1 MAETN
6 STKKKDSTKKESGV
20 YGAFELKR
28 LYPRNYSIGLMV
40 AIFLHIAGITSYYVY
55 QAMTREDIDNTPT
68 VRIMKY
74 SELGPPP
81 SITNEAPPQIAVA
94 GQTIAPTVGVPVPV
108 PSDEAPPEAT
118 IQTQQEM
125 SQQAAPSLGAD
136 IGGGAQIQQD
146 IKIEQPKD
154 EEPGMDAFVAVEKL
168 PEMVVAGKP
177 DYPEIAK
184 RAGITGKVFVKVLVD
199 KEGKPKRAV
208 VIKSDS
214 ELFNQAAIEAAMKS
228 AFTPAL
234 QNNHPIAVWIVLPY
248 RFTLQDQ

>member
-1 MAETN
+1 MTEQL
-6 STKKKDSTKKESGV
+6 KKEGI
-20 YGAFELKR
+20 YGAFELKK
-28 LYPRNYSIGLMV
+28 LYARNYSIGFAV
-40 AIFLHIAGITSYYVY
+40 AIFIHLLGIGSYYAV
-55 QAMTREDIDNTPT
+55 QALNKDDENAPMVGR
-68 VRIMKY
+68 VLKY

-81 SITNEAPPQIAVA
+81 SITNEAPPQIALSGPVA
-94 GQTIAPTVGVPVPV
+94 PPTVGIPVPV
-108 PSDEAPPEAT
+108 PDEQAPPEAT
-118 IQTQQEM
+118 IASQQEL

-136 IGGGAQIQQD
+136 LGSGQATINQD
-146 IKIEQPKD
+146 ITIESD
-154 EEPGMDAFVAVEKL
+154 EEPNMDAFVAVEKL
-168 PEMVVAGKP
+168 PEMVVAAKP

-214 ELFNQAAIEAAMKS
+214 ELFNQAAIDAAMKS

-248 RFTLQDQ
+248 RFQLQE